1 MRTRIT
7 RIAIKMAIWRTKLM
21 AAAAPSGKPS
31 ALVVANSGDAQEREK
46 TEAECYAHDSRNASS
61 LTPRQGVVV

>member
-1 MRTRIT
+1 
-7 RIAIKMAIWRTKLM
+7 M